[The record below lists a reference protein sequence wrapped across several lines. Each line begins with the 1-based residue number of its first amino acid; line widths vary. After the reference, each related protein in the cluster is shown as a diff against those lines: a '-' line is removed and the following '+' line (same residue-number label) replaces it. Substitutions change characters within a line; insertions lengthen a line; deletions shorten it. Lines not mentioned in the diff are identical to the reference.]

1 MAEKVVRTFSLL
13 VETDQKLEKLAG
25 MTFRRGKGNVIDWA
39 VDELWKREHPEAVST
54 ETVIHNTPAIPES

>member
-1 MAEKVVRTFSLL
+1 MADKVVRTFSLL

-39 VDELWKREHPEAVST
+39 VDELWKREHPEHVSV
-54 ETVIHNTPAIPES
+54 ETSEKSTAA

>member
-1 MAEKVVRTFSLL
+1 MADKVVRTFSLL

-39 VDELWKREHPEAVST
+39 VDELWKREHSEPAVST
-54 ETVIHNTPAIPES
+54 ETNEKFAEAQ

>member
-13 VETDQKLEKLAG
+13 VETDQKLAKLAG

-39 VDELWKREHPEAVST
+39 VDELWKQYQSAVST
-54 ETVIHNTPAIPES
+54 ETVSNNTPVLPEN

>member
-1 MAEKVVRTFSLL
+1 MADKVVRTFSLL

-39 VDELWKREHPEAVST
+39 VDELWKREHPEPVSI
-54 ETVIHNTPAIPES
+54 ETPEKSTAA